1 MEEHIMP
8 EILLKIEGLK
18 TYFFTEAG
26 VVKAVDGVS
35 FDVRKGESL
44 GLVGESGSGKTV
56 TALSVLRI
64 VPKPGRIVDGKVEF
78 QGVNLLSKKEKEVQ
92 LIRGKEIAV
101 IFQDPSSSLNP
112 VYTVERQLKDIIL
125 AHNQFEEV
133 KFSSYMKM
141 ALKGQFKKA
150 LQTRRSTRVALH
162 KKIVDLLN
170 LVGIPEAEVRMREY
184 PHQFSGGMKQRV
196 AIARA
201 LALQP
206 TLLFADEPTTA
217 LDVTIQAQV
226 LDLLEDLKK
235 KLGMSLVMI
244 THDMGIIAKMTTRV
258 VVMYAGNVCE
268 IAKTEDLYEHPK
280 HPYTALLL
288 AAVPRL
294 DRKKNLTIIPGNIP
308 NLIEPPSG
316 CRFHPRCKYATAKCA
331 EAPPPLEEVA
341 PDHFVACFEWG
352 NIQLKGESV

>member
-1 MEEHIMP
+1 MHLTQDLETNGETKMA
-8 EILLKIEGLK
+8 ETLLKIEGLR
-18 TYFFTEAG
+18 THFFTEAG
-26 VVKAVDGVS
+26 IVKAVDNVS
-35 FDVRKGESL
+35 FDIRRGESL

-64 VPKPGRIVDGKVEF
+64 VPKPGKTVEGKIEF
-78 QGVNLLSKKEKEVQ
+78 KGQNLLNKSEKEMQ
-92 LIRGKEIAV
+92 SIRGREIAI

-112 VYTVERQLKDIIL
+112 IFNVETQLRDIL
-125 AHNQFEEV
+125 SAHESLSKEEC
-133 KFSSYMKM
+133 
-141 ALKGQFKKA
+141 
-150 LQTRRSTRVALH
+150 R
-162 KKIVDLLN
+162 KKIVELLN
-170 LVGIPEAEVRMREY
+170 IVGIPEAEIRMREY

-206 TLLFADEPTTA
+206 TLLFADEPTTS

-258 VVMYAGNVCE
+258 VVMYAGNICE
-268 IAKTEDLYEHPK
+268 IAKTQDLYAHPR

-294 DRKKNLTIIPGNIP
+294 DRKKKLRIIPGNIP

-316 CRFHPRCKYATAKCA
+316 CRFHPRCEYATDKCA
-331 EAPPPLEEVA
+331 EAPPVLEEVE
-341 PDHFVACFEWG
+341 PEHFVACFESR
-352 NIQLKGESV
+352 NITLKGESR

>member
-1 MEEHIMP
+1 MTEAI
-8 EILLKIEGLK
+8 LKIEGLK

-26 VVKAVDGVS
+26 IVKAVDDVS
-35 FDVRKGESL
+35 FEVRKGESL

-56 TALSVLRI
+56 TALSVLKI
-64 VPKPGRIVDGKVEF
+64 VPKPGRIVEGKIEF
-78 QGVNLLSKKEKEVQ
+78 KGQNLVGKSEKEMQ
-92 LIRGKEIAV
+92 PIRGSEIAI

-112 VYTVERQLKDIIL
+112 LYKVETQLKDVLL
-125 AHNQFEEV
+125 AHQSMSKEE
-133 KFSSYMKM
+133 
-141 ALKGQFKKA
+141 A
-150 LQTRRSTRVALH
+150 H
-162 KKIVDLLN
+162 KRIVELLT
-170 LVGIPEAEVRMREY
+170 LVGIPDPEIRMKEF

-226 LDLLEDLKK
+226 LDLLEDLKQ

-258 VVMYAGNVCE
+258 VVLYAGNVCE
-268 IAKTEDLYEHPK
+268 IAKTEDLYEQPR

-294 DRKKNLTIIPGNIP
+294 DRKKTLSIIPGNIP

-316 CRFHPRCKYATAKCA
+316 CRFHPRCKYSDAKC
-331 EAPPPLEEVA
+331 EVGPPTLEEVE
-341 PDHFVACFEWG
+341 PDHFVACYRWK
-352 NIQLKGESV
+352 NISLNGENTIQ

>member
-1 MEEHIMP
+1 MSET
-8 EILLKIEGLK
+8 LLKIEGLK

-26 VVKAVDGVS
+26 IVKAVDGMT

-44 GLVGESGSGKTV
+44 GLVGESGSGKSV

-64 VPKPGRIVDGKVEF
+64 VPKPGRIVEGKIEF
-78 QGVNLLSKKEKEVQ
+78 KGESLLEKSEKQ
-92 LIRGKEIAV
+92 MQALRGSEIAL

-112 VYTVERQLKDIIL
+112 VYNVEKQLRDVLL
-125 AHNQFEEV
+125 AHESVTKEETH
-133 KFSSYMKM
+133 
-141 ALKGQFKKA
+141 G
-150 LQTRRSTRVALH
+150 
-162 KKIVDLLN
+162 KILELLR
-170 LVGIPEAEVRMREY
+170 LVGIPDPEIRMREF

-226 LDLLEDLKK
+226 LELLEDLKTK
-235 KLGMSLVMI
+235 MGMSLVMI

-268 IAKTEDLYEHPK
+268 IAKTEDLFDQPR

-294 DRKKNLTIIPGNIP
+294 DRRKTLSIIPGNIP

-316 CRFHPRCKYATAKCA
+316 CRFHPRCKYAKERCA
-331 EAPPPLEEVA
+331 ETPPALEQVG
-341 PDHFVACFEWG
+341 PDHFVACYEWV
-352 NIQLKGESV
+352 NIILKGESQ

>member
-1 MEEHIMP
+1 MEEV
-8 EILLKIEGLK
+8 LLKIEGLK

-26 VVKAVDGVS
+26 IVKAVDGMT

-44 GLVGESGSGKTV
+44 GLVGESGSGKSV

-64 VPKPGRIVDGKVEF
+64 VPKPGRIVEGKIEF
-78 QGVNLLSKKEKEVQ
+78 KGENLLEKSEKEMQ
-92 LIRGKEIAV
+92 TLRGSEIAL

-112 VYTVERQLKDIIL
+112 VYNVEKQLRDVLL
-125 AHNQFEEV
+125 AHKSVTKEETH
-133 KFSSYMKM
+133 
-141 ALKGQFKKA
+141 G
-150 LQTRRSTRVALH
+150 
-162 KKIVDLLN
+162 KIIELLS
-170 LVGIPEAEVRMREY
+170 LVGIPDPEIRMREF

-226 LDLLEDLKK
+226 LELLEDLKRK
-235 KLGMSLVMI
+235 MGMSLVMI

-268 IAKTEDLYEHPK
+268 IAKTEDLYTQPK

-294 DRKKNLTIIPGNIP
+294 DKRKTLSIIPGNIP

-316 CRFHPRCKYATAKCA
+316 CRFHPRCKYAKERCA
-331 EAPPPLEEVA
+331 ESPPVLEQVG
-341 PDHFVACFEWG
+341 PDHFVACYESR
-352 NIQLKGESV
+352 NIILKGESQ

>member
-1 MEEHIMP
+1 MTET
-8 EILLKIEGLK
+8 LLKIEGLK

-26 VVKAVDGVS
+26 IVKAVDGMS

-64 VPKPGRIVDGKVEF
+64 VPKPGRIVEGKIEF
-78 QGVNLLSKKEKEVQ
+78 KGENLLKKSEKEMQ
-92 LIRGKEIAV
+92 SIRGSEIAI

-112 VYTVERQLKDIIL
+112 VYNVETQLRDVL
-125 AHNQFEEV
+125 SAHKSISKVE
-133 KFSSYMKM
+133 S
-141 ALKGQFKKA
+141 
-150 LQTRRSTRVALH
+150 R
-162 KKIVDLLN
+162 KKIVELMS
-170 LVGIPEAEVRMREY
+170 LVGIPDAEVRMREF

-235 KLGMSLVMI
+235 KMGMSLVMI
-244 THDMGIIAKMTTRV
+244 THDMGIMAKMTTRV

-268 IAKTEDLYEHPK
+268 IAKTEDLYDHPR

-294 DRKKNLTIIPGNIP
+294 DRKKTLSIIPGNIP

-316 CRFHPRCKYATAKCA
+316 CRFHPRCKYATEKCA
-331 EAPPPLEEVA
+331 EASPILEEVE
-341 PDHFVACFEWG
+341 PEHFVACYEWK
-352 NIQLKGESV
+352 NITLKGESGKSD

>member
-1 MEEHIMP
+1 MEKQRMTET
-8 EILLKIEGLK
+8 LLKIEGLK
-18 TYFFTEAG
+18 THFFTEAG
-26 VVKAVDGVS
+26 IVKAVDGMC

-64 VPKPGRIVDGKVEF
+64 VPQPGRIVEGKIEF
-78 QGVNLLSKKEKEVQ
+78 KGENLLNKSEKEMRAF
-92 LIRGKEIAV
+92 RGSEIAI

-112 VYTVERQLKDIIL
+112 VLNVETQLRDVL
-125 AHNQFEEV
+125 SAHESISKEEC
-133 KFSSYMKM
+133 
-141 ALKGQFKKA
+141 
-150 LQTRRSTRVALH
+150 R
-162 KKIVDLLN
+162 KKILELMN
-170 LVGIPEAEVRMREY
+170 LVGIPEAEIRMREF

-226 LDLLEDLKK
+226 LELLEELKK
-235 KLGMSLVMI
+235 KMGMSLVMI

-268 IAKTEDLYEHPK
+268 IAKTEDLYYDPR

-294 DRKKNLTIIPGNIP
+294 DRKKALSIIPGNIP

-316 CRFHPRCKYATAKCA
+316 CRFHPRCKYAKEKCA
-331 EAPPPLEEVA
+331 EASPILEEVE
-341 PDHFVACFEWG
+341 PEHFVACFEWK
-352 NIQLKGESV
+352 NITLKGES

>member
-1 MEEHIMP
+1 MEKHKMSET
-8 EILLKIEGLK
+8 LLKIEGLK
-18 TYFFTEAG
+18 THFFTEAG
-26 VVKAVDGVS
+26 IVKAVDSIS

-64 VPKPGRIVDGKVEF
+64 VPKPGKIVEGKVEF
-78 QGVNLLSKKEKEVQ
+78 KGENLLEKSEKEMQ
-92 LIRGKEIAV
+92 SIRGREIAV

-112 VYTVERQLKDIIL
+112 IYNVETQLRDVL
-125 AHNQFEEV
+125 SAHDSISKEECR
-133 KFSSYMKM
+133 
-141 ALKGQFKKA
+141 KKTIE
-150 LQTRRSTRVALH
+150 LM
-162 KKIVDLLN
+162 N
-170 LVGIPEAEVRMREY
+170 LVGIPEAEIRMREY

-206 TLLFADEPTTA
+206 TLLFADEPTTS

-258 VVMYAGNVCE
+258 VVMYAGNICE
-268 IAKTEDLYEHPK
+268 IAKTKDLYDHPR

-294 DRKKNLTIIPGNIP
+294 DIKKTLSIIPGNIP

-316 CRFHPRCKYATAKCA
+316 CRFHPRCKYAQEKCA
-331 EAPPPLEEVA
+331 EEPPVLEEVE
-341 PDHFVACFEWG
+341 PEHFVACYEWKTLA
-352 NIQLKGESV
+352 LKGET

>member
-1 MEEHIMP
+1 MTET
-8 EILLKIEGLK
+8 LLKIEGLK

-26 VVKAVDGVS
+26 VVKAVDGIT

-64 VPKPGRIVDGKVEF
+64 VPKPGRIVEGKIEF
-78 QGVNLLSKKEKEVQ
+78 NGENLLSKNEKEMQ
-92 LIRGKEIAV
+92 SMRGREIAI

-112 VYTVERQLKDIIL
+112 VYNVERQLRDVL
-125 AHNQFEEV
+125 TAHEKKMSKEESHRKV
-133 KFSSYMKM
+133 LELM
-141 ALKGQFKKA
+141 
-150 LQTRRSTRVALH
+150 
-162 KKIVDLLN
+162 N
-170 LVGIPEAEVRMREY
+170 LVGIPESEYRMREY

-235 KLGMSLVMI
+235 KMGMSLVMI

-258 VVMYAGNVCE
+258 VVMYAGNTYE
-268 IAKTEDLYEHPK
+268 IAKTEDLYEHPR
-280 HPYTALLL
+280 HPYTASLL

-294 DRKKNLTIIPGNIP
+294 DRKKTLSIIPGNIP

-316 CRFHPRCKYATAKCA
+316 CRFHPRCEFATKKC
-331 EAPPPLEEVA
+331 EETPPVLEEVE
-341 PDHFVACFEWG
+341 PDHFVACYEWR
-352 NIQLKGESV
+352 NITLKGESSK

>member
-1 MEEHIMP
+1 MAET
-8 EILLKIEGLK
+8 LLKIEGLK
-18 TYFFTEAG
+18 THFFTEAG
-26 VVKAVDGVS
+26 VVKAVDSIS
-35 FDVRKGESL
+35 FDVRRGESL

-56 TALSVLRI
+56 TALSVLGI
-64 VPKPGRIVDGKVEF
+64 VPKPGKIVEGKIEF
-78 QGVNLLSKKEKEVQ
+78 KGQNLLNKSEKEMQ
-92 LIRGKEIAV
+92 SIRGREIAI

-112 VYTVERQLKDIIL
+112 IFNVEIQLRDIL
-125 AHNQFEEV
+125 SAHE
-133 KFSSYMKM
+133 
-141 ALKGQFKKA
+141 ALSKEDC
-150 LQTRRSTRVALH
+150 R
-162 KKIVDLLN
+162 KKIVELLN
-170 LVGIPEAEVRMREY
+170 LVGIPEAEIRMREF

-206 TLLFADEPTTA
+206 TLLFADEPTTS

-258 VVMYAGNVCE
+258 VVMYAGNICE
-268 IAKTEDLYEHPK
+268 IAKTQDLYAHPR

-294 DRKKNLTIIPGNIP
+294 DRKKKLLIIPGNIP

-316 CRFHPRCKYATAKCA
+316 CRFHPRCEYATDKCA
-331 EAPPPLEEVA
+331 EAPPVLEEVE
-341 PDHFVACFEWG
+341 PEHFVACYEAK
-352 NIQLKGESV
+352 NITLKGESR

>member
-1 MEEHIMP
+1 MSET
-8 EILLKIEGLK
+8 LLKIERLK
-18 TYFFTEAG
+18 THFFTEAG
-26 VVKAVDGVS
+26 IVKAVDDVS

-56 TALSVLRI
+56 TALSALRI
-64 VPKPGRIVDGKVEF
+64 VPKPGRIVQGKIWFKDQDLV
-78 QGVNLLSKKEKEVQ
+78 LKSEKEMQ
-92 LIRGKEIAV
+92 PIRGSEIAM

-112 VYTVERQLKDIIL
+112 LYKVETQLKDVLL
-125 AHNQFEEV
+125 AHEKLTKEE
-133 KFSSYMKM
+133 
-141 ALKGQFKKA
+141 A
-150 LQTRRSTRVALH
+150 H
-162 KKIVDLLN
+162 KKILDLLT
-170 LVGIPEAEVRMREY
+170 LVGIPDPEIRMREF

-226 LDLLEDLKK
+226 LELLEDLKRRM
-235 KLGMSLVMI
+235 GMSLVMI

-258 VVMYAGNVCE
+258 AVMYAGNVCE
-268 IAKTEDLYEHPK
+268 IAKTADLFEHPR

-294 DRKKNLTIIPGNIP
+294 DRRKTLSIIPGNIP

-316 CRFHPRCKYATAKCA
+316 CRFHPRCKYATAQCS
-331 EAPPPLEEVA
+331 EAPPELVQIDSDHYVVCYRWNFLE
-341 PDHFVACFEWG
+341 
-352 NIQLKGESV
+352 LKGESSR